1 MFDYVLFDLDGT
13 LTDPREGITKSVQYA
28 LRKMGICE
36 FDLTSLEHFIGPPLL
51 DEFIRCY
58 SFDEEQAVRA
68 VQYYRERFSD
78 VGWRENILLDGV
90 PSLLRSLKKVG
101 KRMAIAS
108 SKPAVFVE
116 RILRLFEIEMLFD
129 AVSGATLD
137 GIVSSK
143 AQVVARALD
152 MLDVTDGNR
161 AVLVGDRLHDV
172 EGAHANGVRCIGV
185 TFGFG
190 GRQELQN
197 AGADKI
203 VSTMQELETALLL

>member
-1 MFDYVLFDLDGT
+1 MFDYILFDLDGT

-28 LRKMGICE
+28 LQKMGIYE
-36 FDLTSLEHFIGPPLL
+36 FNLTSLEHFIGPPLS
-51 DEFIRCY
+51 DEFRRCY
-58 SFDEEQAVRA
+58 DFDEQQAARA
-68 VQYYRERFSD
+68 VQYYRERFSNI
-78 VGWRENILLDGV
+78 GWRENILLDGV
-90 PSLLRSLKKVG
+90 PSLLRSLRAAG
-101 KRMAIAS
+101 KRMAVAS

-116 RILRLFEIEMLFD
+116 RILHLFEIHAIFD
-129 AVSGATLD
+129 AISGATLD
-137 GIVSSK
+137 GTVSSK

-152 MLDVTDGNR
+152 MLDVTDRNR

-190 GRQELQN
+190 GHQELQN

-203 VSTMQELETALLL
+203 VSTMQELQTALLL